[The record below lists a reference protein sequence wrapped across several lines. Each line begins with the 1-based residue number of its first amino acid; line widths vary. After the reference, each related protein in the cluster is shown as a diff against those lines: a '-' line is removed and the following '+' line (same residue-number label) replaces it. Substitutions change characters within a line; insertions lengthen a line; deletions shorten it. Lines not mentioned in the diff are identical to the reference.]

1 MGYSGLRSKYVTNRC
16 YLRGTTPLGIFN
28 TILGCLINKV
38 LVKCIDSDTG
48 KTVSWHWDKA
58 TNHPCE

>member
-1 MGYSGLRSKYVTNRC
+1 MTNRY

-28 TILGCLINKV
+28 TILAYLINRV
-38 LVKCIDSDTG
+38 LVKCVDSDTG
-48 KTVSWHWDKA
+48 KTVSWYWDKA